1 MSERNKVP
9 ENVWFRIGKLPNLS
23 ENAFEFA
30 REHPEEA
37 EIAVTAALEAT
48 AAQYKSK
55 SAGVNVK
62 LPEALKPFVV
72 SKLPKFEVISVSE
85 AAARLQISR
94 TTVYDWVNKHR
105 LLAWTT
111 TKRGLII
118 PAEQIIGSGRIVPG
132 ISDVLEIVED
142 PELAWTFLSEEWPFA
157 DEAARPI
164 DKLKSGE
171 IKEAINVTPSFGAV
185 FT

>member
-23 ENAFEFA
+23 ESASEFA
-30 REHPEEA
+30 REHPKEA

-55 SAGVNVK
+55 SADAK
-62 LPEALKPFVV
+62 EYLPNAIKPYVV
-72 SKLPKFEVISVSE
+72 SKPPKFELIGVSE
-85 AAARLQISR
+85 AATRLRISR
-94 TTVYDWVNKHR
+94 TTVYDWVNKHI

-118 PAEQIIGSGRIVPG
+118 PAEQILGPGRVVPG
-132 ISDVLEIVED
+132 TSEVLEIIEA

-164 DKLKSGE
+164 DKLKVGE
-171 IKEAINVTPSFGAV
+171 IEEVIDAAPGFGTV